1 MLNFVEEYAI
11 SLPGRIR
18 GISRDDV
25 KVIPSNFPK
34 AAVWR
39 RYRDSA
45 VDGQKIIGQSTFRKL
60 WNQVLSYVVIAKPE
74 SDLCS
79 VCQDNNYLILRNVS
93 PSDYYSYSF

>member
-1 MLNFVEEYAI
+1 MVRFVLNFVEEHAI
-11 SLPGRIR
+11 SLPGRIP

-25 KVIPSNFPK
+25 KVILSNFPK
-34 AAVWR
+34 AAVWH

-45 VDGQKIIGQSTFRKL
+45 ADGQKIIGQSTFRKL
-60 WNQVLSYVVIAKPE
+60 WNQVLSYVVIAKPA

-93 PSDYYSYSF
+93 PL